1 MEYIFSNSLDGIPLG
16 YHIHIKQANLM
27 DYSAIC
33 AYIDNVMSSKLDKK
47 YSKAYIYPA
56 HNAAILVE

>member
-1 MEYIFSNSLDGIPLG
+1 MPLG
-16 YHIHIKQANLM
+16 YHIHINKANLM
-27 DYSAIC
+27 PFSAIC
-33 AYIDNVMSSKLDKK
+33 ERINNVMSSKLYKK

>member
-1 MEYIFSNSLDGIPLG
+1 MEYIFCNSIDGMPLG
-16 YHIHIKQANLM
+16 YHIHINKANSM
-27 DYSAIC
+27 PFSAIC
-33 AYIDNVMSSKLDKK
+33 EHIDNVMSSKLYKK